1 MNEGLRIT
9 QTTEGYM
16 NPAQRLDA
24 AFATAT
30 AKLARWQSALGAE
43 YLDAQL
49 NLADGRQ
56 VEVRAAG
63 VATALVRVQH
73 KNGGLD
79 RYMFDLS
86 SHQPLIFEAS
96 HMQDPELAIDRH
108 VVEADALGIARAHE
122 FDQLL
127 LDCLDELP
135 LSEQL

>member
-1 MNEGLRIT
+1 MSEGLRIT
-9 QTTEGYM
+9 QITEGYM

-30 AKLARWQSALGAE
+30 AKLAQWQSALGVE
-43 YLDAQL
+43 SLDAQL
-49 NLADGRQ
+49 DLADGRQ
-56 VEVRAAG
+56 VEIRSAS

-79 RYMFDLS
+79 RYVFDLT

-96 HMQDPELAIDRH
+96 HMQDPEQVIDLH
-108 VVEADALGIARAHE
+108 IVEADALGIARAHE

-127 LDCLDELP
+127 LDCLDGLP
-135 LSEQL
+135 LHEQL